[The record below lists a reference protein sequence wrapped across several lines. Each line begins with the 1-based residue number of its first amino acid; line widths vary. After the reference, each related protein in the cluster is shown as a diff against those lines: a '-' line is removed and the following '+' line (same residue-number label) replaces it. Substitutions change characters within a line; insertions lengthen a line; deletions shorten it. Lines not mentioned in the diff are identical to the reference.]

1 MIKRIALISEHA
13 SPLATLG
20 GVDSGGQNVYVAEVS
35 KQLAQQGFLV
45 DVFTRKDDEALEE
58 IHEWLPGLRVIHVD
72 AGPPQMVEKE
82 KLLGYMDDFA
92 SYMLDFIRRNNVKY
106 DVIHANFFM
115 SAYVADI
122 LYRWLNIPY
131 VVTFH
136 ALGLVRLAHQKE
148 MDHFPVERF
157 TIERNAIMNAAC
169 IVAECPQD
177 RDDMV
182 KYYDA
187 DPQKNSDS
195 SLRL

>member
-35 KQLAQQGFLV
+35 KQLAKQGFLV

-72 AGPPQMVEKE
+72 AGPPEMVEKE

-92 SYMLDFIRRNNVKY
+92 SYMLDFIRRNNLEY

-115 SAYVADI
+115 SAYVAD
-122 LYRWLNIPY
+122 
-131 VVTFH
+131 
-136 ALGLVRLAHQKE
+136 
-148 MDHFPVERF
+148 
-157 TIERNAIMNAAC
+157 
-169 IVAECPQD
+169 
-177 RDDMV
+177 
-182 KYYDA
+182 
-187 DPQKNSDS
+187 
-195 SLRL
+195 